1 MIPGGVSMAGFW
13 QDVKYGVRTLGKRPG
28 FVMVAVLTLALG
40 IGANT
45 AIFSVVNGVL
55 LKPLPY
61 PDAGKL
67 VSVYTVLPDA
77 PKFSVS
83 LADYKDFM
91 ERSKVFSNATL
102 FVQRDLDLTANG
114 VPTHLAAMGVSNGYF
129 QVLGF
134 RPALGRDFAESDGLK
149 DGGHTVI
156 LSDRLWREHFT
167 GDPNVVGKQVTLS
180 GESYTVIGVMP
191 PGVQHVGGNYR
202 SVGQGDTVDIW
213 WALQLW
219 PAKTDGC
226 DRNCHF
232 TNMVGRLR
240 PGVTLEAAQAEMS
253 TLVAVMARENHQDEG
268 GQWHK
273 VSLVPLK
280 EDVVGRAREMLIVVM
295 AAVGFLLLIAC
306 VNVANLSL
314 ARAAGR
320 QREIA
325 MRVALG
331 ASRGR
336 IARQLLAES
345 FLLAAAGCFF
355 GLILAKWG
363 IDALGAL
370 APEGFPRAAAIS
382 IDWRVLAFAACA
394 TVVTALLFGIAPA
407 LSAPQADV
415 NATLKE
421 GDHATASAG
430 HMRLR
435 NVLAVAEIALA
446 LVVLVGAGLM
456 ARTFL
461 NLQHVNAGFSS
472 DHVLTFKL
480 DVPQARYKEDAKY
493 VAFYRGL
500 VDRLRAL
507 PGVTTV
513 GVGSDLPWTGYD
525 ENLMVNV
532 VGKGDATSNNVFG
545 ARFHFVSPDYF
556 RAIGTPLIAGRF
568 YTPEDNLKSAPVV
581 LVNQALATQYFP
593 GGNAI
598 GQYVTTFNDT
608 KLQIVGIV
616 GDVQDKPSGANAKA
630 AIYFN
635 DWQTVGGGERFIA
648 LKTSGDWRPLA
659 AAIPREVAA
668 LDSDLP
674 VLKVRPLAQVSAE
687 AISSTRFTL
696 MLVGAFGAIALVLAA
711 VGVFGVI
718 SYSVTQRTNEIGIR
732 MALGALERDVLEM
745 IVGQGAK
752 LAVIGVT
759 IGIAAALVLTRE
771 MQTLLFN
778 VSPFDPAT
786 LGAVAGVLCL
796 VALVACYV
804 PARRAARVDPMTALR
819 HE

>member
-1 MIPGGVSMAGFW
+1 MAGFW
-13 QDVKYGVRTLGKRPG
+13 QDVKYGVRTLGKSPG
-28 FVMVAVLTLALG
+28 FVLVAVLTLALG

-61 PDAGKL
+61 PDSGKL
-67 VSVYTVLPDA
+67 VSVYTVLPEA

-114 VPTHLAAMGVSNGYF
+114 VPTHLTGMGVSSGYF

-156 LSDRLWREHFT
+156 LSDRLWREHFN
-167 GDPNVVGKQVTLS
+167 GDPSVVGTQVTLS

-219 PAKTDGC
+219 PIKTDGC

-240 PGVTLEAAQAEMS
+240 PGVTLDQAQAEMG
-253 TLVAVMARENHQDEG
+253 TLVAVMTHENQQDTDG
-268 GQWHK
+268 NWHK

-345 FLLAAAGCFF
+345 FLLAAGGCFF

-363 IDALGAL
+363 ISALLAL
-370 APEGFPRAAAIS
+370 APEGFPRAAAVGM
-382 IDWRVLAFAACA
+382 DWRVLAFAACA
-394 TVVTALLFGIAPA
+394 TVMTAVLFGIAPA

-421 GDHATASAG
+421 GDHSTASAG

-461 NLQHVNAGFSS
+461 NLQHVNAGFSA

-500 VDRLRAL
+500 VERLRAL

-525 ENLMVNV
+525 ENLMVSV
-532 VGKGDATSNNVFG
+532 VGHAEASGNNALG
-545 ARFHFVSPDYF
+545 ARYHFVSPDYF

-568 YTPEDNLKSAPVV
+568 YTAEDNLKSAPVL
-581 LVNQALATQYFP
+581 LVNQALAAQFP
-593 GGNAI
+593 GGNAL
-598 GQYVTTFNDT
+598 GHYVTTYNDT
-608 KLQIVGIV
+608 KMQIVGIV
-616 GDVQDKPSGANAKA
+616 GDVQDAPSGTNAHP

-635 DWQTVGGGERFIA
+635 DWQMVGGGERFIT
-648 LKTSGDWRPLA
+648 LKTAGDWRPLA

-668 LDSDLP
+668 LDADLP
-674 VLKVRPLAQVSAE
+674 VLKVRPLATVSAE

-696 MLVGAFGAIALVLAA
+696 MLVGAFGVIALVLAA

-732 MALGALERDVLEM
+732 MALGALERDVLGM
-745 IVGQGAK
+745 IVGQGVK
-752 LAVIGVT
+752 LAVLGVT
-759 IGIAAALVLTRE
+759 IGSAAALLLTRE
-771 MQTLLFN
+771 MQTLLFG
-778 VSPFDPAT
+778 VSPFDPVT
-786 LGAVAGVLCL
+786 MAVVAAVGLVG
-796 VALVACYV
+796 VALVACWL
-804 PARRAARVDPMTALR
+804 PARRAAGVDPMMALR